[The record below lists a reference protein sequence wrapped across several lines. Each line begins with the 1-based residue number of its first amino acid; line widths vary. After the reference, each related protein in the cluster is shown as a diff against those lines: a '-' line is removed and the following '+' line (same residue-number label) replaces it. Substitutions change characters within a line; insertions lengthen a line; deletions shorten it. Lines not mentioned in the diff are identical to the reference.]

1 MGLLLFRS
9 CQEKIV
15 QMPRY
20 ERPQADLMRNLS
32 PVIVRKVDI
41 PQAIG

>member
-1 MGLLLFRS
+1 MTLNYPLYLRN
-9 CQEKIV
+9 